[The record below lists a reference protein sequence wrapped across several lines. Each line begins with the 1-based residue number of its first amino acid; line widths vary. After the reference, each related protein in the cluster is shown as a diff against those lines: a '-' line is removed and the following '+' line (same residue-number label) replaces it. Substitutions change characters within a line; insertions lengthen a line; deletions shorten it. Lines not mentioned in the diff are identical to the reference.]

1 MECGSILEATLYS
14 YRKRI
19 ELVCINMVQRL
30 IWWWPDPGEKVLS
43 MSKETKVIKGF
54 EHIGEDHKCNVCS
67 CDFTEDEG
75 GTIGYFGMLPVAFCP
90 TCYSSMVD
98 MVSQDLSIEEAE

>member
-1 MECGSILEATLYS
+1 MAS
-14 YRKRI
+14 
-19 ELVCINMVQRL
+19 RL

-43 MSKETKVIKGF
+43 MSKETVMIKGF
-54 EHIGEDHKCNVCS
+54 EHVGEDHKCNVCS

-90 TCYSSMVD
+90 TCYSSMYD
-98 MVSQDLSIEEAE
+98 MVQQDIEVSLEID